1 MKNGA
6 ERGSLQ
12 LAVLEMGDVLWIDW
26 GNPEER
32 GMAR

>member
-1 MKNGA
+1 MKNEA
-6 ERGSLQ
+6 KQRSVQ
-12 LAVLEMGDVLWIDW
+12 LAVLEVRDVLWIDW